1 MRYRGAYRAFAWLAA
16 VCLSGCSYHLIRS
29 EAPFGAAKIA
39 VMPFLE
45 TNTVGLAPELA
56 QHLTRLL
63 AAGGVGL
70 AWDADDAQAV
80 LDGTI
85 HVNTGANAT
94 SLSVSTYQLNA
105 TVQAALTDR
114 DGTVLWSTTLGVKE
128 DFLPAS
134 TSTAPQPMATETN
147 RRMAL
152 HRLAE
157 RAAAQLHETLLVAS
171 AMAPPGVN

>member
-1 MRYRGAYRAFAWLAA
+1 MRCWGAYRGFALLAA
-16 VCLSGCSYHLIRS
+16 AYLSGCHYHLIRS

-39 VMPFLE
+39 VVPFLE
-45 TNTVGLAPELA
+45 TNTVGLAPALA

-63 AAGGVGL
+63 AAGGVAL
-70 AWDADDAQAV
+70 AWDTDDAQAV
-80 LDGTI
+80 LDGTL
-85 HVNTGANAT
+85 HVSTGANAT

-105 TVQAALTDR
+105 TVHATLTDK

-134 TSTAPQPMATETN
+134 ASTAPQPMATETN

-171 AMAPPGVN
+171 AMAPPGAN